1 MVIQGM
7 FFGNLPFAEFLEKV
21 IRFENRVRINVIAAR
36 CHSVRWDIEGQ
47 VVGDERYAWDNL
59 TFYQAA

>member
-7 FFGNLPFAEFLEKV
+7 FFGNLPFAEFLEKIV
-21 IRFENRVRINVIAAR
+21 CFENGVRINVIAAR
-36 CHSVRWDIEGQ
+36 CHSVSWDIEGQ
-47 VVGDERYAWDNL
+47 VVGYERYAWDNL